1 MIKIVVNMPIKE
13 GLAESFKATAK
24 ELVEKSAAE
33 AGNIYYTLNESVE
46 NPGVFA
52 IMECWKDQAAIDF
65 HNATEHFTSILPKLV
80 AMCDGDIPI
89 MHYTEVSF

>member
-65 HNATEHFTSILPKLV
+65 CRIHPCVTYPLS
-80 AMCDGDIPI
+80 DIEMEI
-89 MHYTEVSF
+89 SNY